1 MRFVVLILALT
12 MTAAVTSG
20 CQQESEVTGST
31 SYKCV
36 ADLFPAYN
44 PKNLNQCVAVCSR
57 CDRGTAVTCSTSCKL
72 RGAG

>member
-1 MRFVVLILALT
+1 MRFIVLILALT
-12 MTAAVTSG
+12 TVAG
-20 CQQESEVTGST
+20 CQQQPEVTGST

-44 PKNLNQCVAVCSR
+44 PKNLNQCLAVCSR
-57 CDRGTAVTCSTSCKL
+57 CNRGTPVTCSTSCKL